1 MLIGDFYTAIAPAQA
16 KYPTF
21 CQSRQELNTWF
32 NALKSFGTN
41 DVNKAFQICLES
53 SNFAP
58 KLKDVVFNAKFYGK
72 KTKLKYEAIELF
84 ATYEAVMQDTPQD
97 FKKWLTYLKP
107 EYIELLIQF
116 GIDLETGERKAW
128 KE

>member
-1 MLIGDFYTAIAPAQA
+1 MLIGDFYSAIAPAQA
-16 KYPTF
+16 KHPTF
-21 CQSRQELNTWF
+21 CQSRQEINTWF
-32 NALKSFGTN
+32 NALKGFGAN
-41 DVNKAFQICLES
+41 DATKAFQICLES

-58 KLKDVVFNAKFYGK
+58 KLKDVIFNAKFYGK
-72 KTKLKYEAIELF
+72 KTKAKYEAIELL

>member
-1 MLIGDFYTAIAPAQA
+1 MLVGDFYSAIAPAQA
-16 KYPTF
+16 KHPTF
-21 CQSRQELNTWF
+21 CQSRQEINTWF
-32 NALKSFGTN
+32 NALKGFGAN
-41 DVNKAFQICLES
+41 DVTKAFQICLES

-58 KLKDVVFNAKFYGK
+58 KLKDVIINAKFYGK
-72 KTKLKYEAIELF
+72 KTKAKYEAIELL

-107 EYIELLIQF
+107 EYIELLIQL